1 MHRLDAKSL
10 EPFDAADDIQ
20 DGVYGSDLM
29 QVHLLRSDPVH
40 STLSLTE
47 QLERADRSLL
57 HPIGYWRP
65 LDESHQLTHVTAMR
79 LRRDVELDLLARNA
93 GPTNVSN
100 RNTDI
105 ADSQPCR
112 QLLEP

>member
-1 MHRLDAKSL
+1 
-10 EPFDAADDIQ
+10 
-20 DGVYGSDLM
+20 M
-29 QVHLLRSDPVH
+29 QMHLLRSDPVD

-47 QLERADRSLL
+47 QLERVDRSLL
-57 HPIGYWRP
+57 HPVGYRRP
-65 LDESHQLTHVTAMR
+65 LDESHQLSHVAAVR
-79 LRRDVELDLLARNA
+79 LRRDVELDLLARNT

-100 RNTDI
+100 RNTHI